1 MKAGWLKQVAKRS
14 LVSERPLKYS
24 SSTTWLWELL
34 QGRLTVATVASS
46 VIFSQTLL
54 IKTSGGLMKILWKKK
69 IVPVNYTLYLEWF
82 KKIIKTIKSV
92 SYSCWEGEVQLCE
105 AFFASVTLSCSAPQF
120 ARSMSCCSGNKA
132 SYPLLQHCHLHHHI
146 RPRCRARPVHKA
158 LTKCMRK
165 LQLGYL
171 QCKRFKLFVLP
182 PVYTIVC
189 IFEDEMEGRSASS

>member
-1 MKAGWLKQVAKRS
+1 M
-14 LVSERPLKYS
+14 E
-24 SSTTWLWELL
+24 
-34 QGRLTVATVASS
+34 
-46 VIFSQTLL
+46 
-54 IKTSGGLMKILWKKK
+54 KK

-158 LTKCMRK
+158 LTKCMGK

-182 PVYTIVC
+182 PVHTIVC
-189 IFEDEMEGRSASS
+189 IFEDEMEGRSGSSWLMSLKSASVLSSERCNKIACIPGLGVFIMYDLVWAKSFSCLHLGRKKIHYIYIKKKKNPSC